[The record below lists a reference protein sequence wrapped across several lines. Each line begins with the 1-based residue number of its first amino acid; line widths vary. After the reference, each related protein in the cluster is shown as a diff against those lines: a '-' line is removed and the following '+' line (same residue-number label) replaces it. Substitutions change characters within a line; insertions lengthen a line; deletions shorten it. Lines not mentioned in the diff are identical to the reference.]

1 MCLEIQEVKDGI
13 IFSVRVQPRSSKNK
27 IVGTQSDKLKINLIS
42 PPLENAANQL
52 CIKLFSKWLG
62 ISKSSIQIISGLK
75 NRNKKI
81 KIEGIN
87 RSEFDLFIKNYG
99 LPQKPQSMRG
109 KTTKKQ

>member
-13 IFSVRVQPRSSKNK
+13 IFSVRVQPRSSKNE
-27 IVGTQSDKLKINLIS
+27 IIGAQSDKLKVKLIS
-42 PPLENAANQL
+42 PPVENAANQL

-62 ISKSSIQIISGLK
+62 ISKSRIQIISGLK

-81 KIEGIN
+81 KIEGMN
-87 RSEFDLFIKNYG
+87 RSEFEIFIKNYG

-109 KTTKKQ
+109 KTIKK